1 MRWLVSLLILSPAL
15 GQNLDDV
22 ILPEK
27 TTIFLTL
34 ERTINTETAS
44 PGDGV
49 HGRVS
54 VPVTVDDRIVV
65 PVGSHVIGRV
75 ETARG
80 SGYVKGKAKLI
91 VLFDTF
97 ILPNGT
103 TRKMEAV
110 VQSAEGYR
118 SDYKGETGQLEPSG
132 SQTGETV
139 SGATK
144 GGIAGATIGALSGR
158 DLKGAGVGAAI
169 GSGVG
174 ALLGLF
180 SKGQQVVLRRGTS
193 MEIQLN
199 SDVRL
204 VKPRPRNPGIPLG
217 N

>member
-1 MRWLVSLLILSPAL
+1 MRWLICLLITSPVL

-22 ILPEK
+22 IFPEK
-27 TTIFLTL
+27 TKIFLTL
-34 ERTINTETAS
+34 ERTISTETAS
-44 PGDGV
+44 PGDGI

-54 VPVTVDDRIVV
+54 VPVTLDDRIVI
-65 PVGSHVIGRV
+65 PVGSYMIGRV
-75 ETARG
+75 ESARG
-80 SGYVKGKAKLI
+80 SGHLKGKARLV

-103 TRKMEAV
+103 TKKMEAV

-118 SDYKGETGQLEPSG
+118 SDYTGETGQFEPSG
-132 SQTGETV
+132 SQTGKTV
-139 SGATK
+139 SGATR
-144 GGIAGATIGALSGR
+144 GGIAGATIGVLSGR

-169 GSGVG
+169 GSGAG

-180 SKGQQVVLRRGTS
+180 LKGEHVVLRRGSS
-193 MEIQLN
+193 MEIQLK

-204 VKPRPRNPGIPLG
+204 VKSRPRNRGIPLD